1 MRFGLALPQ
10 YDYSVPPEERIS
22 WQAVVDWAVKAE
34 KLGFS
39 SVWLSDH
46 LFYDLGRYGGP
57 VGEQRGVECFTG
69 LAALATATT
78 RVRLGSLVACND
90 FRNPALL
97 ANMAATLDVLSRGRL
112 DLGMGAGWFEA
123 EYRAAGIPFDPASV
137 RVARL
142 GESVQ
147 IIRGLLDAGRMSFSG
162 EHYQIDGARCIPRPV
177 QERLPVFI
185 GGRGDRMARLAGRY
199 ADGFNSSWAWE
210 PEDFA
215 ERIQVVDR
223 AAEAAGRDPAG
234 IAKTVGLY
242 ALPGSTDPAVER
254 RWQRYVACGPP
265 GRPEHI
271 SYPLWAEDKL
281 AGTYGQIAEKVGR
294 FEALGVTEIVL
305 TFGSIPF
312 QICDPEAVEEF
323 VGEVAPLV
331 G

>member
-10 YDYSVPPEERIS
+10 YDYSVPSEGRIS
-22 WQAVVDWAVKAE
+22 WQSVVDWAVKAE
-34 KLGFS
+34 NLGFS

-57 VGEQRGVECFTG
+57 AGERRGVECFTG
-69 LAALATATT
+69 LTALAAATT

-97 ANMAATLDVLSRGRL
+97 AKVASTLDVLSGGRL

-123 EYRAAGIPFDPASV
+123 EYRAAGIPFESASL
-137 RVARL
+137 RVGRL
-142 GESVQ
+142 GEAVQ
-147 IIRGLLDAGRMSFSG
+147 ILRGLLDAGRIDFSG
-162 EHYQIDGARCIPRPV
+162 EHYRIRGARCIPRPV
-177 QERLPVFI
+177 QHRLPVFI
-185 GGRGDRMARLAGRY
+185 GGSGDSIARLAGRY
-199 ADGFNSSWAWE
+199 ADGFNSAWAWE

-215 ERIQVVDR
+215 GRIEVVNR
-223 AAEAAGRDPAG
+223 AAERAGRDPEA
-234 IAKTVGLY
+234 ITKTVGLY
-242 ALPGSTDPAVER
+242 ALPGSTGAAVER
-254 RWQRYVACGPP
+254 RWRRYVSCGPA

-281 AGTYGQIAEKVGR
+281 AGTYDVIAEKVGR
-294 FEALGVTEIVL
+294 FQALGVPEIIL

-323 VGEVAPLV
+323 MSEVAPLV
-331 G
+331 V

>member
-10 YDYSVPPEERIS
+10 YDYSVPSDGRIS
-22 WQAVVDWAVKAE
+22 WQAVVDWAVRAE
-34 KLGFS
+34 QLGFS

-46 LFYDLGRYGGP
+46 LFYDLSRYGGP
-57 VGEQRGVECFTG
+57 AGEQRGVECFTG
-69 LAALATATT
+69 LAALAAATS

-90 FRNPALL
+90 FRNPAVL
-97 ANMAATLDVLSRGRL
+97 AKVAATLDVLSGGRL
-112 DLGMGAGWFEA
+112 DLGMGAGWFAA
-123 EYRAAGIPFDPASV
+123 EYRAAGIPFEPPAV
-137 RVARL
+137 RVGRL
-142 GESVQ
+142 GEAVQ
-147 IIRGLLDAGRMSFSG
+147 IIRGLLDTGRTSFTG
-162 EHYQIDGARCIPRPV
+162 TYYRIDDARCLPRPV

-215 ERIQVVDR
+215 GRIQVVDR
-223 AAEAAGRDPAG
+223 AAEKAGRDPAR

-242 ALPGSTDPAVER
+242 ALPGSTGAAVER
-254 RWQRYVACGPP
+254 RWRRYVECSPP
-265 GRPEHI
+265 GRPEHV

-281 AGTYGQIAEKVGR
+281 AGTHEQIAEKIGR
-294 FEALGVTEIVL
+294 FAALGVPEIIL

-312 QICDPEAVEEF
+312 QICDPDAVEEF
-323 VGEVAPLV
+323 MTEIAPLV